1 MTKAK
6 TIFKISKSELVGFV
20 SASLIASAVCAA
32 AVSYAYPAHAHTA
45 SHICSYAKFA
55 SN

>member
-1 MTKAK
+1 MNKLN
-6 TIFKISKSELVGFV
+6 TIFKISKNELLGFV
-20 SASLIASAVCAA
+20 AASLLASGICAA
-32 AVSYAYPAHAHTA
+32 AVSYAYPAQAHTA